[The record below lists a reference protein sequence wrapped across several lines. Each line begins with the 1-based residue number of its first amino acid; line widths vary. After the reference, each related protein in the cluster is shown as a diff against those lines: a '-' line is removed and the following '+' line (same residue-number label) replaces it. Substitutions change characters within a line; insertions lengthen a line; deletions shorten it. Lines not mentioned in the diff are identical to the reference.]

1 MGIMISVLLL
11 AACGTEHQEESAV
24 LYTAEYTAIPA
35 IETGGYMHCLTTDG
49 LWYVMEA
56 DGFVICHSNAE
67 GVLDR
72 EIALSVGEIPKA
84 ITASGE
90 ESELVCLI
98 YTDEGTAEDSCL
110 LRFYDWEGGRLR
122 EYHLEQMGGQPIRH
136 LLMTVSGQIYAASE
150 QQLFVIAADGS
161 SCSSYAIHGER
172 LAGIAMDEAENLY
185 AVQSHNGSYE
195 ILQLDQ
201 QTDEL
206 EEISA
211 VRTGYSPILSHGCG
225 LYFTNGSKLFQ
236 YADGWQDILSF
247 AEQAINGGHVQEI
260 LCTAENRYQI
270 LAYDAAQGEDWEIAC
285 LTRQEEELTAETE
298 TVEKIPL
305 AIATVVKEG
314 GAYMEAIVNFNRS
327 YPNYHLQLKDYIDE
341 NTARQQQIQT
351 SLLGSDAPDI
361 LEVYSM
367 SDYENYVDKGYLEPL
382 IPYLAE
388 SEKVDLE
395 DFLPEIVEAY
405 TRNGQIYAIPTTFT
419 VKTLACSQSLLGER
433 TGWTIEE
440 FLDFLE
446 EHPGTYLSELH
457 SNLTREEL
465 TAKRL
470 LGIVLDRGLE
480 GFIDWE
486 TGEVQLDSER
496 FRNIMERI
504 RNITMAQKNSAEEVI
519 LWEVGIYQA
528 AAVRDLEYENH
539 EAVVLIGYPTAEEGE
554 SNAMLSPGQPLAI
567 TGSSEEKEG
576 AWLFIEGQL
585 ASERTYRGFD
595 LPTRVSQLEKKLELE
610 WETYRELPDWYNLS
624 EEAAASYVITER
636 QMNMAKETIEKAVF
650 RSDTWLQ
657 IRWIIQEEA
666 EYYFSGTK
674 SLDEVIDIMQNRVQL
689 YLNERQ

>member
-1 MGIMISVLLL
+1 MFWLT
-11 AACGTEHQEESAV
+11 ACGTAQPEEPAV
-24 LYTAEYTAIPA
+24 SYTAEYAAIYA
-35 IETGGYMHCLTTDG
+35 AETGGYPHCLTADG
-49 LWYVMEA
+49 LWYVTEA

-67 GVLDR
+67 GVSAQKIVLGD
-72 EIALSVGEIPKA
+72 GEVPKA
-84 ITASGE
+84 FTVSE
-90 ESELVCLI
+90 EKRELICLI
-98 YTDEGTAEDSCL
+98 YAEGEDTEDSCL
-110 LRFYDWEGGRLR
+110 LRIYNLEGIQLR
-122 EYHLEQMGGQPIRH
+122 EQGLEQLSAEPIRQ
-136 LLMTVSGQIYAASE
+136 LLASTSGQIYAASE
-150 QQLFVIAADGS
+150 QELFVIAADGS
-161 SCSSYAIHGER
+161 SCSSYAISGER
-172 LAGIAMDEAENLY
+172 LAGIAMDEQESIY

-195 ILQLDQ
+195 ILQLNQ
-201 QTDEL
+201 QKKTL
-206 EEISA
+206 EKLSA
-211 VRTGYSPILSHGCG
+211 VRTGYSLIVSHGRG

-260 LCTAENRYQI
+260 LCTAENQYQI
-270 LAYDAAQGEDWEIAC
+270 LSYDITQKGEWELAC
-285 LTRQEEELTAETE
+285 LTRQEKDTTEEPEM
-298 TVEKIPL
+298 VEKIPIS
-305 AIATVVKEG
+305 IATVVKEG
-314 GAYMEAIVNFNRS
+314 GAYTEAIVSFNRS
-327 YPNYHLQLKDYIDE
+327 HPNYYLQLKDYTDDSA
-341 NTARQQQIQT
+341 ARQQQIQT

-367 SDYENYVDKGYLEPL
+367 TDYENYVDKGYLEPL
-382 IPYLAE
+382 TPYLAE

-433 TGWTIEE
+433 TDWTIEE

-446 EHPGTYLSELH
+446 EYPGTRLSELH
-457 SNLTREEL
+457 SNVTGEEL
-465 TAKRL
+465 TPKRL
-470 LGIVLDRGLE
+470 LGIVLDRGVE

-486 TGEVQLDSER
+486 TGEVKLDSER

-504 RNITMAQKNSAEEVI
+504 RDISMVPKNREDNAEEVI

-528 AAVRDLEYENH
+528 AVVRELEYENQ
-539 EAVVLIGYPTAEEGE
+539 EAVVLIGYPTAEAGD

-567 TGSSEEKEG
+567 IGSSEEKEG

-610 WETYRELPDWYNLS
+610 WETYRELPNWYNVS
-624 EEAAASYVITER
+624 EEAAAGYLITER
-636 QMNMAKETIEKAVF
+636 QMDMAKEAMENAVF
-650 RSDTWLQ
+650 RSDTSLQ

-674 SLDEVIDIMQNRVQL
+674 SLDEVIDIIQNRVQL